1 MIVIGLTGGIAS
13 GKSTIAAELARL
25 GATVIDADK
34 VGHEAYLPSSEGFR
48 RVTQAFGPQIV
59 AADGTIDRRALGAIV
74 FADPSQRDRLQ
85 GIVWPVM
92 KDMMARRIAAQR
104 AEGVDVAVVEA
115 AVLFEAGWQDLV
127 EQVWVV
133 TVPPEVAVERLVARN
148 ALTPQ
153 QARERLAA
161 QLSNEERSRGAQQ
174 VIDNGRPLDETLAQ
188 VDALWRSLSTSALAP
203 GDGKGSP

>member
-34 VGHEAYLPSSEGFR
+34 VGHEAYLPGSEGHR
-48 RVTQAFGPQIV
+48 LVSQAFGPQIV
-59 AADGTIDRRALGAIV
+59 AADGTIDRRALGALV
-74 FADPSQRDRLQ
+74 FAGPAQRERLQ

-92 KDMMARRIAAQR
+92 KQMMAARLDALR
-104 AEGVDVAVVEA
+104 AEGVAVAVVEA

-127 EQVWVV
+127 QQIWVV
-133 TVPPEVAVERLVARN
+133 TVPPEIAVERLVARN
-148 ALTPQ
+148 GITPE

-161 QLSNEERSRGAQQ
+161 QLSNEERARQAQV
-174 VIDNGRPLDETLAQ
+174 VIDNGQPVDATLAQ
-188 VDALWRSLSTSALAP
+188 VGELWQRLAANAATP
-203 GDGKGSP
+203 SDGKGSP